1 LQIQL
6 LLQRYGI
13 NNHENVSNLNNLNI
27 NQEKNTRT
35 DNYRERNERNN
46 SSTSDIDDFLKESSI
61 RDRLRRLPSIQDMGY
76 NSTNNISQERR
87 LINDDDSSSRQ
98 LLIRNDRFR
107 TSSFNQE
114 MDQNSSQERTNE
126 LRYRENNINHSSSN
140 YLTNNHSY
148 IQEENHNVVQR
159 INLYDNSVNQIISN
173 TRFRQT
179 LKEIIMVPYIENNK
193 TVSKGSQMYVYLI
206 VQIILRII

>member
-1 LQIQL
+1 
-6 LLQRYGI
+6 
-13 NNHENVSNLNNLNI
+13 
-27 NQEKNTRT
+27 
-35 DNYRERNERNN
+35 
-46 SSTSDIDDFLKESSI
+46 
-61 RDRLRRLPSIQDMGY
+61 
-76 NSTNNISQERR
+76 
-87 LINDDDSSSRQ
+87 
-98 LLIRNDRFR
+98 
-107 TSSFNQE
+107 

-126 LRYRENNINHSSSN
+126 LRYRESNINHSSSN